1 VQPLTRQIQPI
12 CTAMMTLIRKP
23 VSVIISNSCILL
35 LVIFL
40 SACAPRQLHYPPAMS
55 TTFPQDVL
63 ESGVEASWWA
73 CRFKISWPPGAE
85 VDWSVD
91 LLLAHAVVRPVLR
104 EHTKKLPW
112 WRFHRRAAR
121 DHIGHQFS
129 FLFYSDSSVSAAV
142 MEDLRQS
149 NVLQQ
154 ALAHRIVEKIDFD
167 DPNKPRHPQIEAMS
181 DPHWT
186 PELQRNWPSYIM
198 GVSSL
203 WLGLIDD
210 IVEDV
215 PSHDDNFPK
224 LLEQYRHAE
233 IAVTTMWYKE
243 GQHAFLHHLSAIFGY
258 EPLMIE
264 KGIRF

>member
-1 VQPLTRQIQPI
+1 MLT
-12 CTAMMTLIRKP
+12 MIRKP
-23 VSVIISNSCILL
+23 VSFIISNSCILM

-40 SACAPRQLHYPPAMS
+40 SACAPRQPHFPPAMS

-63 ESGVEASWWA
+63 ESGIEASWWA

-85 VDWSVD
+85 VDWAVD
-91 LLLAHAVVRPVLR
+91 LMLAHAVVGPVLR
-104 EHTKKLPW
+104 EHTKELSW

-121 DHIGHQFS
+121 DETGHQFS
-129 FLFYSDSSVSAAV
+129 FLFYSNSSVSAAF

-154 ALAHRIVEKIDFD
+154 ALAEKIVEKIAFD
-167 DPNKPRHPQIEAMS
+167 DPNKPRYPQIEAMS

-210 IVEDV
+210 IVEDIPV
-215 PSHDDNFPK
+215 HDDNFPK
-224 LLEQYRHAE
+224 LLEQYRRAKD
-233 IAVTTMWYKE
+233 AVTTMWHKE

-258 EPLMIE
+258 EPLLIKKE
-264 KGIRF
+264 IRF

>member
-1 VQPLTRQIQPI
+1 
-12 CTAMMTLIRKP
+12 MTMIRKP
-23 VSVIISNSCILL
+23 VSVVISNICILMV
-35 LVIFL
+35 VIFL
-40 SACAPRQLHYPPAMS
+40 SACAPRQLHFPPAMS
-55 TTFPQDVL
+55 TIFPQDVL
-63 ESGVEASWWA
+63 KSGVEASWWA

-85 VDWSVD
+85 VDWAVD
-91 LLLAHAVVRPVLR
+91 LLLAHAVVGPVLG
-104 EHTKKLPW
+104 EHTKKLSW

-121 DHIGHQFS
+121 DKIGHQFS
-129 FLFYSDSSVSAAV
+129 FLFYSDSKVSAAV
-142 MEDLRQS
+142 MENIMQS
-149 NVLQQ
+149 DVLQQ
-154 ALAHRIVEKIDFD
+154 ALADKIVEKIAFD
-167 DPNKPRHPQIEAMS
+167 DPNKPRHSQIEAMS

-210 IVEDV
+210 VMDNL
-215 PSHDDNFPK
+215 PSHDDNSPK

-233 IAVTTMWYKE
+233 VAVTTMWYKE

-258 EPLMIE
+258 KPLMIK

>member
-1 VQPLTRQIQPI
+1 MGDPLCFGLDT
-12 CTAMMTLIRKP
+12 TMVTMMRKP
-23 VSVIISNSCILL
+23 VSVVISSACILM

-40 SACAPRQLHYPPAMS
+40 SACAPRQIHFPPAMS
-55 TTFPQDVL
+55 TTFPQDAL

-85 VDWSVD
+85 VDWAVD
-91 LLLAHAVVRPVLR
+91 LLLAHAVVGPVLR
-104 EHTKKLPW
+104 EHSKKLYW
-112 WRFHRRAAR
+112 WRFHRRAVP
-121 DHIGHQFS
+121 DKTGHQFR

-142 MEDLRQS
+142 MEDIRQS
-149 NVLQQ
+149 NVLQK
-154 ALAHRIVEKIDFD
+154 ALEHKIVEKVAFD
-167 DPNKPRHPQIEAMS
+167 DPNKPRSPQIEAMS

-203 WLGLIDD
+203 WLGLIN
-210 IVEDV
+210 DV
-215 PSHDDNFPK
+215 MADLPAQDDNFPK
-224 LLEQYRHAE
+224 LLEQYRQAE
-233 IAVTTMWYKE
+233 AAISTMWYKE

-258 EPLMIE
+258 EPLMII